1 MRSRFAIP
9 VVLALLTVPLAA
21 PAMAA
26 DPSTDGL
33 VITEYVEGS
42 SFNKAVEIYNGTGVT
57 VDLEGLELRLYSNGR
72 PLADGP
78 SASHAFTGE
87 LADGDVYVLT
97 HPSFNDDEG
106 FVLGGDVDATS
117 GAVNFNGDDAFTLV
131 DTTTG
136 EVVDS
141 FGQVG
146 VRQTYG
152 QDVTLRRTDLTRDTV
167 ADDAWD
173 DSAWASF
180 PSNTVDQLGV
190 FPDGDGGGGTDPSA
204 CDTPAEELTLISEI
218 QGSGIDPTERFDSP
232 LDGQTH
238 TIRAVVTMAD
248 SDLNGYFVQEEPA
261 DHDDDPMSSEGLTV
275 RLPVERHAAERRGHR

>member
-1 MRSRFAIP
+1 MRSRFAVP

-33 VITEYVEGS
+33 VMTEYVEGT
-42 SFNKAVEIYNGTGVT
+42 SFNKAIEIYNGTGAT
-57 VDLEGLELRLYSNGR
+57 VNLEGLELRLYSNGR
-72 PLADGP
+72 SLADGP
-78 SASHAFTGE
+78 TATHAFTGE

-106 FVLGGDVDATS
+106 FVLGGEVDATS
-117 GAVNFNGDDAFTLV
+117 GAVNFNGNDAVVLV
-131 DTTTG
+131 DTTSD

-146 VRQTYG
+146 DDG
-152 QDVTLRRTDLTRDTV
+152 QFAANVTLRRTDLTRDTIP
-167 ADDAWD
+167 DDPFNLDAF
-173 DSAWASF
+173 SSH

-190 FPDGDGGGGTDPSA
+190 YPDGDGGGGTDPST
-204 CDTPAEELTLISEI
+204 CDTPSDELTLISEI

-238 TIRAVVTMAD
+238 TIR
-248 SDLNGYFVQEEPA
+248 
-261 DHDDDPMSSEGLTV
+261 
-275 RLPVERHAAERRGHR
+275 